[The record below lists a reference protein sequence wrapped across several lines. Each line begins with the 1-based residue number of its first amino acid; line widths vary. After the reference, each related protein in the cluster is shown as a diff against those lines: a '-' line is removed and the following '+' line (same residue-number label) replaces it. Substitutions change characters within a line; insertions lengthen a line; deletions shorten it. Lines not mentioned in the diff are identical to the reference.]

1 MPKRKRGKEEE
12 RSKDDV
18 KKFKG
23 VKKSGERFRVQI
35 IIDGKRQYPGG
46 TYDTAKEAAQAY
58 DRAAIQAGRPTSK
71 LNFLDQVPKSYKPK
85 NNGLH
90 STNTSGFRGVSKNG
104 NRFQA
109 KISIGG
115 DIQQN
120 IGSFGTA
127 KEAAIAWDLAA
138 IQEKRPTSDL
148 NFPEMNHAKKK
159 NTKKI
164 QKIQKKKKQI
174 KKKKTQVPIIQIK
187 KKRKIGKTSTTKSKN
202 YSIKTASREFPI

>member
-58 DRAAIQAGRPTSK
+58 DRAAIQAGRSTSK

-138 IQEKRPTSDL
+138 IAWDSNLML